1 MDTEVHK
8 ILVVDDDKDYR
19 KLLLVRLKHLFPNA
33 DVKEYDIIKHGLP
46 PAKFDWEKFDVLI
59 LDYHLGKGETGL
71 DWFKRYKKSEYFPAT
86 VIITGVHDENT
97 VALIL
102 NSGVHYYLNKQ
113 HLNKNKMHEAIE
125 KALAVRASLI
135 AEYKNHYNQ
144 EYDFDAFLTG
154 YLIRVKERLIADILR
169 DAKTTG
175 CLPNEQLIDTVIAQE
190 RQNILKVIDD
200 PTIQE
205 AKIDLLEVVAEDIKN
220 MSW

>member
-1 MDTEVHK
+1 
-8 ILVVDDDKDYR
+8 
-19 KLLLVRLKHLFPNA
+19 
-33 DVKEYDIIKHGLP
+33 
-46 PAKFDWEKFDVLI
+46 
-59 LDYHLGKGETGL
+59 
-71 DWFKRYKKSEYFPAT
+71 
-86 VIITGVHDENT
+86 
-97 VALIL
+97 
-102 NSGVHYYLNKQ
+102 
-113 HLNKNKMHEAIE
+113 MHEAIE

-135 AEYKNHYNQ
+135 AEYKNHSNQ